1 MTWFSI
7 LLAEAEPPQGGPPP
21 LFQSPIIPMMI
32 IVGVFV
38 LMMTRSS
45 ARQRREQQNLIAKV
59 KKNDKVVTS
68 AGILG
73 VVVAVKEN
81 EDEVTLR
88 VDDTSNSRI
97 RVLKSTIVR
106 VTSEEQQADSSGDN
120 KTS

>member
-1 MTWFSI
+1 MHWFSL
-7 LLAEAEPPQGGPPP
+7 LLAEGEPAQGAGNP
-21 LFQSPIIPMMI
+21 LITFAPLILFGVIMFVMMS
-32 IVGVFV
+32 
-38 LMMTRSS
+38 RSS
-45 ARQRREQQNLIAKV
+45 AKQRREQQNMIAKV

-68 AGILG
+68 AGIIG

-106 VTSEEQQADSSGDN
+106 VTSEEQQQTLGSGEN
-120 KTS
+120 KPS

>member
-1 MTWFSI
+1 MNWFSL
-7 LLAEAEPPQGGPPP
+7 LLAEGEAPQGGPPP
-21 LFQSPIIPMMI
+21 LMNILPFILIGLVMVITM
-32 IVGVFV
+32 G
-38 LMMTRSS
+38 RSS
-45 ARQRREQQNLIAKV
+45 SRQRREQQNLLAKI

-68 AGILG
+68 AGIIG

-106 VTSEEQQADSSGDN
+106 VTSEEQQQAADSGGES

>member
-1 MTWFSI
+1 MNGFFL
-7 LLAEAEPPQGGPPP
+7 LLAEGEGPQGGPPP
-21 LFQSPIIPMMI
+21 LMQLLP
-32 IVGVFV
+32 FV
-38 LMMTRSS
+38 LIGLVMVVMMGRSS
-45 ARQRREQQNLIAKV
+45 TRQRREQQNLLAKI
-59 KKNDKVVTS
+59 KKNDKVITS
-68 AGILG
+68 AGIIG

-106 VTSEEQQADSSGDN
+106 VTSEEQQQADSGGEN